1 MSKTIIVPVGEPE
14 TLLYVTV
21 EDQNLLNAAVN
32 SGSTAGLLRGE
43 ERVPLRARYAD
54 GLVGQLSVDGF
65 DGSLA
70 RTVGTLSILTGRNLR
85 PDRPVPWGSVLGD
98 GRLSLNTRADE
109 MLGGSLHPEGWDV
122 FDFLESTEADPCER
136 YVLDV
141 PSPPAVSTASTH
153 RFRNVVAY
161 NIRARSYWCG
171 DEGDEGDG
179 GWHSDTPTDATVF
192 YLTAAEMYNHDLN
205 DQPGGVCW
213 RFV

>member
-21 EDQNLLNAAVN
+21 EDRNLLDAAVN

-43 ERVPLRARYAD
+43 ERVPLRARY
-54 GLVGQLSVDGF
+54 GQLSVDGF

-141 PSPPAVSTASTH
+141 PTPPAVASTRQTH
-153 RFRNVVAY
+153 WRNVVAY
-161 NIRARSYWCG
+161 NIRAGSYWC
-171 DEGDEGDG
+171 DAVFGDEGDG

-192 YLTAAEMYNHDLN
+192 YLTAEEMCQHDLN
-205 DQPGGVCW
+205 DTPGGVCW

>member
-43 ERVPLRARYAD
+43 ERVPLRARY
-54 GLVGQLSVDGF
+54 GQLSVDGF

-109 MLGGSLHPEGWDV
+109 VLGGSLHPEGWDV

-141 PSPPAVSTASTH
+141 PTPPAVAST
-153 RFRNVVAY
+153 RQTRWNVCAY
-161 NIRARSYWCG
+161 NARTRSYWCE
-171 DEGDEGDG
+171 DLDGDG
-179 GWHSDTPTDATVF
+179 GWFSEDAEDVEDAATF
-192 YLTAAEMYNHDLN
+192 FLTAEEMCQHDLN
-205 DQPGGVCW
+205 DTPGGVCW

>member
-141 PSPPAVSTASTH
+141 PTPPAVAST
-153 RFRNVVAY
+153 RQTRWNVCAY
-161 NIRARSYWCG
+161 NARTRSYWCE
-171 DEGDEGDG
+171 DLDGDG
-179 GWHSDTPTDATVF
+179 GWFSEGLEDAVTF
-192 YLTAAEMYNHDLN
+192 FLTAEEMSQHDLN
-205 DQPGGVCW
+205 DTAGGVCW